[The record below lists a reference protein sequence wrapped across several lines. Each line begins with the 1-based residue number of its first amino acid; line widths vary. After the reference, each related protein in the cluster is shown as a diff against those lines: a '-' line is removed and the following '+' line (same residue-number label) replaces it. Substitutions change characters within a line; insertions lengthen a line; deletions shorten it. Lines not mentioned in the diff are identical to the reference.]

1 MNTTIPVYNQLYS
14 IFIHK
19 DESLMIQVKARED
32 MSSSIIPH
40 MDMLDIVEERLNEK
54 YHKTR

>member
-1 MNTTIPVYNQLYS
+1 
-14 IFIHK
+14 
-19 DESLMIQVKARED
+19 MIQVKARED